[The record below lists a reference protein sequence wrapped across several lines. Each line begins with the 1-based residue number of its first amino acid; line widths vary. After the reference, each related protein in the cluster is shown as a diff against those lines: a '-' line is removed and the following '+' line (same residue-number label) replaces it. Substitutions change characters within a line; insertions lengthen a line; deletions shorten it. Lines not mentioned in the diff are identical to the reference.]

1 MPPSMRGTI
10 PIPFPGSTQRS
21 GAVFMRPR
29 AQARL
34 PNGRGTRP
42 QDSGHFDAGHE
53 NSYNTQ
59 TAACPRPD
67 TYEAVLEISAM
78 TQTHDHDP
86 EDLYEPFRVLS
97 FPKWGIFGY
106 AHPYTEIIV
115 YPAGLAAVIFGTT
128 IAFLI
133 MLDGFMMRSE
143 ERRVGA
149 ERR

>member
-1 MPPSMRGTI
+1 
-10 PIPFPGSTQRS
+10 
-21 GAVFMRPR
+21 
-29 AQARL
+29 
-34 PNGRGTRP
+34 
-42 QDSGHFDAGHE
+42 
-53 NSYNTQ
+53 
-59 TAACPRPD
+59 
-67 TYEAVLEISAM
+67 M

-133 MLDGFMMRSE
+133 MLDGFMMAIPVFLFLLFVCALAAGGIFAAVK
-143 ERRVGA
+143 RVAWYHRYMRITGVKPTLGDPA
-149 ERR
+149 NQYPNADTLPFWQRIYWKGKN